1 MVAERGDGEKA
12 SFASY
17 FRCSGN
23 ATVKLAGCSGYSG
36 IPILNYAIFLLGVFL
51 RSKRLMVSAKTNR
64 AYPPISPAHTQT
76 YAILS
81 AFAQE
86 QNLSPMTLTE
96 LQQKLKLGIRTA
108 ARDIFGVEIQ
118 QLNVETPPRA
128 ELGDLAFPV
137 SFELAKLIKQATG
150 EKQPP
155 RVIAEK
161 LKPELEGIEEIA
173 RVEIAGAG
181 YINVFF
187 DRAKLLSLFA
197 RTAPITTGRIEK
209 LDQPKKMVEHTSIN
223 PNKAAHI
230 GHVRNAVLGDTF
242 VRILKAAGDRVEVQ
256 NYIDNTG
263 VQVADVVVGFLH
275 IEKMNLDQIKTLDAS
290 LGKDYSFDYYCWDL
304 YTKVGLF
311 YRDGNLSGELNPEKT
326 GLRMEVLHALEEGN
340 NPIADLADYVATR
353 NVECIVDTMERL
365 GIRYD
370 LLARESDI
378 LHLHF
383 WERAFELMKGTG
395 VIRYERE
402 GRHAGCWV
410 MPFESHTGTDEHES
424 DKIIVRSNGTVT
436 YTGKDIAYQLW
447 KLGKLGLDFHY
458 QVFRQYQERYLLWVT
473 TTDADAEANARVE
486 RPQFGGGITVY
497 NVIDSR
503 QSYPQEIVA
512 RGVAAVVPELGEDAS
527 VHFSYEMVALSPAAC
542 GELGIELS
550 AEDRTRP
557 YIEMSGRKGLGVKAD
572 DLINQLEAGALT
584 EVEKRNPNLSVDEKK
599 ATAHEVA
606 VAALRYFL
614 LKFTR
619 NTVIAFDFKEALSF
633 EGETGPYCQYAAV
646 RTNSIFRKLGDEA
659 VVEADA
665 LLDGLARDD
674 ELQTKV
680 AEVLSGEGGTEIWS
694 LVMLTQQLDDVIEQ
708 CRNSAEPA
716 NLAKYTFSVAKAFS
730 RFYHDHRILTEKDL
744 VRRAVLIA
752 VTKVVRAQLI
762 AALAILGINVPEQM

>member
-1 MVAERGDGEKA
+1 
-12 SFASY
+12 
-17 FRCSGN
+17 
-23 ATVKLAGCSGYSG
+23 
-36 IPILNYAIFLLGVFL
+36 
-51 RSKRLMVSAKTNR
+51 
-64 AYPPISPAHTQT
+64 
-76 YAILS
+76 
-81 AFAQE
+81 
-86 QNLSPMTLTE
+86 MTLTQ
-96 LQQKLKLGIRTA
+96 LQQKLKDRILGA
-108 ARDIFGVEIQ
+108 ARETFDVELQ
-118 QLNVETPPRA
+118 QLTGEAPPRA
-128 ELGDLAFPV
+128 ELGDFAFPI

-150 EKQPP
+150 EKQNP

-161 LKPELEGIEEIA
+161 LKPQLEDIA
-173 RVEIAGAG
+173 EVSRVEIAGAG

-187 DRAKLLSLFA
+187 DRPRLLGLFGEPA
-197 RTAPITTGRIEK
+197 RAVKEETEA
-209 LDQPKKMVEHTSIN
+209 QPKRMVEHTSIN

-242 VRILKAAGDRVEVQ
+242 VRILQAAGDRVEVQ

-275 IEKMNLDQIKTLDAS
+275 LENMDLDQIKALDAS
-290 LGKDYSFDYYCWDL
+290 LTRDYPFDYYCWDL
-304 YTKVGLF
+304 YTRVGLF
-311 YRDGNLSGELNPEKT
+311 YRDGNAGGALNPEKT
-326 GLRMEVLHALEEGN
+326 TLRNEVLHAVEAGN
-340 NPIADLADYVATR
+340 NTIAAFADYVATR
-353 NVECIVDTMERL
+353 NVECIIDTMERL

-383 WERAFELMKGTG
+383 WERAFELMKTTG
-395 VIRYERE
+395 VIRYETE

-447 KLGKLGLDFHY
+447 KLGKLSLDFNY
-458 QVFRQYQERYLLWVT
+458 KVFRNYDDGHVLWVT
-473 TTDADAEANARVE
+473 KTEPGGE
-486 RPQFGGGITVY
+486 RPEFGGGVRVY

-512 RGVAAVVPELGEDAS
+512 RGVSAVVPEVGRDAS

-542 GELGIELS
+542 DELGIVLTE
-550 AEDRTRP
+550 EDRARP

-572 DLINQLEAGALT
+572 DLINQLEAGALV
-584 EVEKRNPNLSVDEKK
+584 EVEKRHPELSEADKK
-599 ATAHEVA
+599 ETAHEVA

-633 EGETGPYCQYAAV
+633 EGETGPYCQYTAV
-646 RTNSIFRKLGDEA
+646 RTNSLLRKLGDET
-659 VVEADA
+659 VVAADA
-665 LLDGLARDD
+665 LMKETAGDTS
-674 ELQTKV
+674 LQTRV
-680 AEVLSGEGGTEIWS
+680 AEVLSGDAGTEIWS
-694 LVMLTQQLDDVIEQ
+694 MLLLSQQLDDVIRQ

-716 NLAKYTFSVAKAFS
+716 NLAKYAFS
-730 RFYHDHRILTEKDL
+730 LSRAFNRFYHDHRIITEKDD

-752 VTKVVRAQLI
+752 VTRVIRTQLN
-762 AALAILGINVPEQM
+762 AALAILGITVPQRM

>member
-1 MVAERGDGEKA
+1 
-12 SFASY
+12 
-17 FRCSGN
+17 
-23 ATVKLAGCSGYSG
+23 
-36 IPILNYAIFLLGVFL
+36 
-51 RSKRLMVSAKTNR
+51 
-64 AYPPISPAHTQT
+64 
-76 YAILS
+76 
-81 AFAQE
+81 
-86 QNLSPMTLTE
+86 MTLTE
-96 LQQKLKLGIRTA
+96 LQQKLREQIRTA
-108 ARDIFGVEIQ
+108 ARETFGVELQ
-118 QLNVETPPRA
+118 QVNAETPPRA

-150 EKQPP
+150 EKQNP
-155 RVIAEK
+155 RAIAEK
-161 LKPELEGIEEIA
+161 LKTQLEDIEEVA

-181 YINVFF
+181 YINIFY
-187 DRAKLLSLFA
+187 DRAMLLGIFA
-197 RTAPITTGRIEK
+197 GPTLRDEQER
-209 LDQPKKMVEHTSIN
+209 LDRPKKMVEHTSIN

-242 VRILKAAGDRVEVQ
+242 VRILKAAGDRIEVQ

-275 IEKMNLDQIKTLDAS
+275 LEKMDLDQIKALDTS
-290 LGKDYSFDYYCWDL
+290 LTKDYPFDYYCWNL

-311 YRDGNLSGELNPEKT
+311 YRDESPGGQMNPDKIK
-326 GLRMEVLHALEEGN
+326 LRNEVLHALEEGGN
-340 NPIADLADYVATR
+340 SIAELADYVATR
-353 NVECIVDTMERL
+353 NVECILDTMERL

-383 WERAFELMKGTG
+383 WERAFELMKNTG
-395 VIRYERE
+395 VIRYETE

-410 MPFESHTGTDEHES
+410 MPFESYTGTDEHES

-458 QVFRQYQERYLLWVT
+458 KVFRNYDDGHVLWVT
-473 TTDADAEANARVE
+473 KTETEEPGPE
-486 RPQFGGGITVY
+486 RPHFGGGVTVY

-512 RGVAAVVPELGEDAS
+512 RGVAAVVPEIGEDAS
-527 VHFSYEMVALSPAAC
+527 IHFSYEMVALSPAAC
-542 GELGIELS
+542 EELGIELS
-550 AEDRTRP
+550 EEDRARP

-584 EVEKRNPNLSVDEKK
+584 EVEKRNPELSEVEKK

-646 RTNSIFRKLGDEA
+646 RTNSIFRKLPDETVAASDTLIEQIAGDA
-659 VVEADA
+659 A
-665 LLDGLARDD
+665 LQAR
-674 ELQTKV
+674 V
-680 AEVLSGEGGTEIWS
+680 AEVFSGEGGTEIWS
-694 LVMLTQQLDDVIEQ
+694 LVMLSQQLDEVVVQ

-716 NLAKYTFSVAKAFS
+716 NLAKYTFSLARAFS
-730 RFYHDHRILTEKDL
+730 RFYHDHRILTEQDE
-744 VRRAVLIA
+744 VRRGVLIA
-752 VTKVVRAQLI
+752 VTKIIRTQLTT
-762 AALAILGINVPEQM
+762 ALGILGINVPQQM

>member
-1 MVAERGDGEKA
+1 
-12 SFASY
+12 
-17 FRCSGN
+17 
-23 ATVKLAGCSGYSG
+23 
-36 IPILNYAIFLLGVFL
+36 
-51 RSKRLMVSAKTNR
+51 
-64 AYPPISPAHTQT
+64 
-76 YAILS
+76 
-81 AFAQE
+81 
-86 QNLSPMTLTE
+86 MTLTE
-96 LQQKLKLGIRTA
+96 LQQKLREQIRVA
-108 ARDIFGVEIQ
+108 ARETFGVELQ
-118 QLNVETPPRA
+118 QVNAETPPRA

-150 EKQPP
+150 EKQNP
-155 RVIAEK
+155 RNIAEK
-161 LKPELEGIEEIA
+161 LKTQLEDIDEVS

-181 YINVFF
+181 YINVFY
-187 DRAKLLSLFA
+187 DRAKLLGMFA
-197 RTAPITTGRIEK
+197 VPTQPDNEA
-209 LDQPKKMVEHTSIN
+209 LDRPKKMVEHTSIN

-242 VRILKAAGDRVEVQ
+242 VRILKAAGDRIEVQ

-275 IEKMNLDQIKTLDAS
+275 LEQMDLDQIKALDAS
-290 LGKDYSFDYYCWDL
+290 LGKDYTFDYYCWDL
-304 YTKVGLF
+304 YTKVGLY
-311 YRDGNLSGELNPEKT
+311 YRDGIAAAAMNPEKVK
-326 GLRMEVLHALEEGN
+326 LRNEVLHALEEGGT
-340 NPIADLADYVATR
+340 NPIAQLADYVATR
-353 NVECIVDTMERL
+353 NVECILDTMERL

-383 WERAFELMKGTG
+383 WERAFTLMQEAG
-395 VIRYERE
+395 VIRKETE

-447 KLGKLGLDFHY
+447 KLGRLGLDFHY
-458 QVFRQYQERYLLWVT
+458 RIFRSYEVGHVLWST
-473 TTDADAEANARVE
+473 QTETEAAGTD
-486 RPQFGGGITVY
+486 RPHFGGGVTVY

-512 RGVAAVVPELGEDAS
+512 RGVAAVVPEIGEDAS
-527 VHFSYEMVALSPAAC
+527 IHFSYEMVALSPAAC
-542 GELGIELS
+542 EELGIELS
-550 AEDRTRP
+550 EEDRARP
-557 YIEMSGRKGLGVKAD
+557 YIVMSGRKGLGVKAD
-572 DLINQLEAGALT
+572 DLINQLEAGALA
-584 EVEKRNPNLSVDEKK
+584 EVEKRNPELSEADKK

-646 RTNSIFRKLGDEA
+646 RTNSIFRKLPDETVAASDTLIKQIAGDSA
-659 VVEADA
+659 MQS
-665 LLDGLARDD
+665 R
-674 ELQTKV
+674 V

-694 LVMLTQQLDDVIEQ
+694 LVMLSQQLDEVIVQ

-716 NLAKYTFSVAKAFS
+716 NLAKYTFSLARAFS
-730 RFYHDHRILTEKDL
+730 RFYHDHRILTEQDD
-744 VRRAVLIA
+744 VRRSVLIA
-752 VTKVVRAQLI
+752 VTKIIRTQLTT
-762 AALAILGINVPEQM
+762 ALGILGINVPEQM

>member
-1 MVAERGDGEKA
+1 
-12 SFASY
+12 
-17 FRCSGN
+17 
-23 ATVKLAGCSGYSG
+23 
-36 IPILNYAIFLLGVFL
+36 
-51 RSKRLMVSAKTNR
+51 
-64 AYPPISPAHTQT
+64 
-76 YAILS
+76 
-81 AFAQE
+81 
-86 QNLSPMTLTE
+86 MTLFNLQQELKERIRNAAREMFGVE
-96 LQQKLKLGIRTA
+96 LQQLA
-108 ARDIFGVEIQ
+108 AD
-118 QLNVETPPRA
+118 TPPKP

-137 SFELAKLIKQATG
+137 SFELAKLLKQATG
-150 EKQPP
+150 EKVAP
-155 RVIAEK
+155 RAIAEK
-161 LKPELEGIEEIA
+161 LKTELENVAEVA

-187 DRAKLLSLFA
+187 DRAKLLRLFTTPPG
-197 RTAPITTGRIEK
+197 TAGVSPASFRQHGSTAEAGETPAIPDK
-209 LDQPKKMVEHTSIN
+209 MMVEHTSIN

-242 VRILKAAGDRVEVQ
+242 VRILQAAGDTVEVQ

-275 IEKMNLDQIKTLDAS
+275 LEAMNLEKIKDLDAS
-290 LGKDYSFDYYCWDL
+290 LTPDYPFDYYCWDL
-304 YTKVGLF
+304 YTEVGLF
-311 YRDGNLSGELNPEKT
+311 YRDGNPNNDLNPEKLK
-326 GLRMEVLHALEEGN
+326 LRTKVLHAIEEGN
-340 NPIADLADYVATR
+340 NRIAELADYVATR
-353 NVECIVDTMERL
+353 NVECILNTMERL

-370 LLARESDI
+370 LLARESEI

-383 WERAFELMKGTG
+383 WERAFELMKSKG
-395 VIRYERE
+395 VIRLETE

-458 QVFRQYQERYLLWVT
+458 KVFRRYPDQHVTWVT
-473 TTDADAEANARVE
+473 TTDAKAEEKAGVE
-486 RPQFGGGITVY
+486 RPHFGGGAKVY

-512 RGVAAVVPELGEDAS
+512 RGVAAVVPEVGEDAS

-550 AEDRTRP
+550 EEDRARP

-572 DLINQLEAGALT
+572 DLINQLEAGALV
-584 EVEKRNPNLSVDEKK
+584 EVEKRNAELSDENKR

-606 VAALRYFL
+606 IAALRYFL

-646 RTNSIFRKLGDEA
+646 RAGSIFRKLDEA
-659 VVEADA
+659 TLQNADSV
-665 LLDGLARDD
+665 LAGVDSNAD
-674 ELQTKV
+674 LQTRIS
-680 AEVLSGEGGTEIWS
+680 EILSGEIGTEIWS
-694 LVMLTQQLDDVIEQ
+694 LLILTQQLDEVIAL
-708 CRNSAEPA
+708 CRKSAEPA
-716 NLAKYTFSVAKAFS
+716 NLAKYTFSVARGFS
-730 RFYHDHRILTEKDL
+730 RFYQRDENRILAEKDD
-744 VRRAVLIA
+744 VRRAVLIT
-752 VTKVVRAQLI
+752 VTRIVRSQLTT
-762 AALAILGINVPEQM
+762 ALAILGINVPEQM